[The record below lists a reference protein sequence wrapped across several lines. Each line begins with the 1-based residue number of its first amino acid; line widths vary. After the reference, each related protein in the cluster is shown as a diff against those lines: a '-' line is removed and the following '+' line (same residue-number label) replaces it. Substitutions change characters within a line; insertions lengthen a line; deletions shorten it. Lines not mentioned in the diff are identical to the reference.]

1 MDRNRVKG
9 AAHQVK
15 GAVKE
20 AIGRMTGD
28 TKLRVE
34 GAAEKLG
41 GKVQSSF
48 GRAKDAIRD
57 AVRR

>member
-15 GAVKE
+15 GTVKE

-28 TKLRVE
+28 TRLRVE

-41 GKVQSSF
+41 GKVQSSI
-48 GRAKDAIRD
+48 GRAKDALRN
-57 AVRR
+57 AARR

>member
-9 AAHQVK
+9 AARQVK
-15 GAVKE
+15 GTVKE

>member
-41 GKVQSSF
+41 GKVQSSI
-48 GRAKDAIRD
+48 GRAKDALRN

>member
-15 GAVKE
+15 GTVKE

-34 GAAEKLG
+34 GTAEKLG

-48 GRAKDAIRD
+48 GRAKDALRD

>member
-15 GAVKE
+15 GTAKE

-28 TKLRVE
+28 TKLRIE

-48 GRAKDAIRD
+48 GRAKDALRQ